1 MLISLLSL
9 VLAQEVP
16 PAPVAP
22 IQESG
27 SISSE
32 IAQEPAV
39 SPLESLGSEQ
49 AKQLLA
55 EVAAAQF
62 PAKKGEYVDTIDL
75 GVSLKDRGEHPRD
88 VSFSVYYSSFGGDE
102 LRLVI
107 DDPERGT
114 RVAKGFQGRDYW
126 LQEGNGVRQILSGHE
141 FAKDREAIDEALDL
155 CADLLLLVDVHNFQR
170 REGPTDL
177 LLAEDGTRILV
188 GTLRRPDGLL
198 WDYRLGIPA
207 ETLQPAWLE
216 VRHELEADE
225 PSASDTTS
233 DSAAEQVAE
242 VLYQRFQLLHYKD
255 FDGRQAPQVIEVFEQ
270 PDAEMPL
277 RILWLEQFQWR
288 SHPAEG

>member
-1 MLISLLSL
+1 MLICLLSL
-9 VLAQEVP
+9 VLVQEVP
-16 PAPVAP
+16 PVPVEP
-22 IQESG
+22 IPEAAATDL
-27 SISSE
+27 E
-32 IAQEPAV
+32 VAQGPATA
-39 SPLESLGSEQ
+39 PLESLGSER
-49 AKQLLA
+49 AKELLDA
-55 EVAAAQF
+55 VARAQF

-102 LRLVI
+102 LRLII

-126 LQEGNGVRQILSGHE
+126 LQEGDGVRQILSGHE
-141 FAKDREAIDEALDL
+141 FAKDRESIDEAMDL

-188 GTLRRPDGLL
+188 GNLRRPDGLL

-207 ETLQPAWLE
+207 ESLQPAWLE
-216 VRHELEADE
+216 VRHELASEDD
-225 PSASDTTS
+225 PSV
-233 DSAAEQVAE
+233 EQVKE

-255 FDGRQAPQVIEVFEQ
+255 FNGRQAPQVIEVFEE
-270 PDAEMPL
+270 PAAEMPS

-288 SHPAEG
+288 SHPA